1 MPMSDR
7 VLALALGSAAA
18 GVLLAI
24 SPLQGQSPGGHRL
37 HVQTGPIALELGGAT
52 LVRLKARS
60 DCLDQACPWL
70 AMRYQRSTAPKGAP
84 GESHRIETCQ
94 SARLERG
101 WFIAERAD
109 EGLGEQGR
117 VCEPASAETA

>member
-1 MPMSDR
+1 MPISDR

-18 GVLLAI
+18 SVLLAV
-24 SPLQGQSPGGHRL
+24 SPLQEQGQSGHRL
-37 HVQTGPIALELGGAT
+37 QIQSGPIALELGGAT
-52 LVRLKARS
+52 LVRLRARS
-60 DCLDQACPWL
+60 DCLDRACPWL
-70 AMRYQRSTAPKGAP
+70 ALSYQHSTASQGAP

-117 VCEPASAETA
+117 VCKPASAETA